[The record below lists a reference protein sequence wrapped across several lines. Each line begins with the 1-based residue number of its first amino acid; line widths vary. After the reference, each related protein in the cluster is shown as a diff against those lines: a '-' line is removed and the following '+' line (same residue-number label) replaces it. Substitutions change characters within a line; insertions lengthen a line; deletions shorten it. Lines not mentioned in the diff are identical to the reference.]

1 MKKIFM
7 GAAAAF
13 GVIPGLATVAK
24 GLAAPPHAKLLFG
37 GFVEAIGA
45 AILIMLWINR
55 NELQKLAQGK
65 LICLV
70 VLMFI
75 GSFAAFVCYLA
86 MYDWCIVT
94 DPQFGTVIYP
104 LWATGDLATVIR
116 RAGGRWA
123 ALDLYGT
130 YAIVTSVERSSS
142 VVWALTLGSVFL
154 LYQGIFSFATIA
166 FGLLAAR
173 EESQSITGRKSK
185 RRRGTS
191 RRVSTGR
198 RGVTGAELV

>member
-1 MKKIFM
+1 VKKIFM
-7 GAAAAF
+7 GVAAAF
-13 GVIPGLATVAK
+13 GAIPGLATVTK

-45 AILIMLWINR
+45 AILILLWINR
-55 NELQKLAQGK
+55 DQLQKLSQGK
-65 LICLV
+65 LIRLV

-75 GSFAAFVCYLA
+75 GSFVAFVCYLA

-94 DPQFGTVIYP
+94 DPQFGTVMYP
-104 LWATGDLATVIR
+104 LWVTGDLATIIR

-130 YAIVTSVERSSS
+130 YAVVTSVERSSS
-142 VVWALTLGSVFL
+142 VVWALTLGSFLL
-154 LYQGIFSFATIA
+154 LYQGIFSFATVA

-173 EESQSITGRKSK
+173 EESQSITGGKSK
-185 RRRGTS
+185 RRQRPS
-191 RRVSTGR
+191 QRVSTGR
-198 RGVTGAELV
+198 RRVTGVESV